1 MKRLK
6 NKLAVTIIVLSV
18 AFLGLIVFTFKSPDK
33 NMVESGAGIAL
44 NPLQRIAYTVNTKLK
59 SFVDLCL
66 NFSTVKEENKSLTEE
81 NAKLKKELLEYSG
94 LKAQNDE
101 LRKVLD
107 FEDSRKNYNYIA
119 TNIIG
124 YSGGNI
130 LDGYIV
136 DKGSNSG
143 IQKGMIV
150 IASNGLVGQVTNVGT
165 NWSII
170 QSILNENI
178 AVSVKVESTKENTG
192 ILRGYRDSNGTSVCK
207 VENLPMDSQIKE
219 GDTIVTSGLGQI
231 YPKDIM
237 VGKVK
242 SVTEDKV
249 KVMKSAVVE
258 PAVDFNKL
266 ESLFIVVPK
275 DTRDI
280 KYN

>member
-18 AFLGLIVFTFKSPDK
+18 AFLGLIVLTFKNPDK
-33 NMVESGAGIAL
+33 NMVESGAGVAL
-44 NPLQRIAYTVNTKLK
+44 NPIQKIAYTVNTNLK

-66 NFSTVKEENKSLTEE
+66 NFSTVKEENKSLSEE
-81 NAKLKKELLEYSG
+81 NANLKKELLEYSD
-94 LKAQNDE
+94 LKTQNDE
-101 LRKVLD
+101 LRKVLK
-107 FEDSRKNYNYIA
+107 FQDSRKDYNYVA

-136 DKGSNSG
+136 DKGENDG
-143 IQKGMIV
+143 IKRGMIV
-150 IASNGLVGQVTNVGT
+150 IASEGLVGQVTNVGS
-165 NWSII
+165 NWAII
-170 QSILNENI
+170 QSILNENV
-178 AVSVKVESTKENTG
+178 AVGVKVESTKENTG
-192 ILRGYRDSNGTSVCK
+192 ILKGYRDNGGSSICE
-207 VENLPMDSQIKE
+207 VENLPMDSNIKE

-242 SVTEDKV
+242 SVQEDKV

-280 KYN
+280 KYD

>member
-18 AFLGLIVFTFKSPDK
+18 AFLGLIIFTFQNPNKDI
-33 NMVESGAGIAL
+33 VESGAGAAL
-44 NPLQRIAYTVNTKLK
+44 NPIQKIAYTANSKLK
-59 SFVDLCL
+59 EFVDLCL
-66 NFSTVKEENKSLTEE
+66 NFSTVKAENKSLTVE
-81 NAKLKKELLEYSG
+81 NAKLKKQLLEYSE

-101 LRKVLD
+101 LRKVLK
-107 FEDSRKNYNYIA
+107 FKDSRDDYNYVA

-136 DKGSNSG
+136 DKGKNDG
-143 IQKGMIV
+143 IEKGMIV
-150 IASNGLVGQVTNVGT
+150 IAADGLVGQVTSVAS

-170 QSILNENI
+170 KSILNENV

-192 ILRGYRDSNGTSVCK
+192 ILRGYRESDGTSVCK
-207 VENLPMDSQIKE
+207 VENLPMDSNIKV

-237 VGKVK
+237 IGKVE
-242 SVTEDKV
+242 SVEEDKV
-249 KVMKSAVVE
+249 NVMKNAVVK
-258 PAVDFNKL
+258 PNVDFNKL
-266 ESLFIVVPK
+266 EELFIVVPK
-275 DTRDI
+275 DKRNI
-280 KYN
+280 KY

>member
-18 AFLGLIVFTFKSPDK
+18 AFLGLIVFTFKNPDK

-59 SFVDLCL
+59 GFVDLCL

-130 LDGYIV
+130 IDGYIV

-150 IASNGLVGQVTNVGT
+150 IAANGLVGQVTNVGT

-178 AVSVKVESTKENTG
+178 AVSVKVEST
-192 ILRGYRDSNGTSVCK
+192 
-207 VENLPMDSQIKE
+207 
-219 GDTIVTSGLGQI
+219 
-231 YPKDIM
+231 
-237 VGKVK
+237 
-242 SVTEDKV
+242 
-249 KVMKSAVVE
+249 
-258 PAVDFNKL
+258 
-266 ESLFIVVPK
+266 
-275 DTRDI
+275 
-280 KYN
+280 